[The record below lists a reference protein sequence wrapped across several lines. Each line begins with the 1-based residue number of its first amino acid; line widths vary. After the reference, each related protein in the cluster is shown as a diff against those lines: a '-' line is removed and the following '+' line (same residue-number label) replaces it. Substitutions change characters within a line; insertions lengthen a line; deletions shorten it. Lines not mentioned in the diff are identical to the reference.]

1 MKDSIRSRFT
11 SRKSWI
17 LPKQESSLAPPN
29 VWTNKDNDVTPP
41 KRRTWST
48 WTILGFWFSDAM
60 NIQGWEQPSSV
71 IAVGLTWREALY
83 TSAVGMLTVSIPLVF
98 NGAIGANLHVPFPV
112 AIRISFGYYFSRFA
126 IVIRLITAFFWH
138 SIQTYTG
145 SWGVTCM
152 IAAIWPSYLHIHNTI
167 PANIGITSQQMVS
180 HLVFWVIQLPILLIP
195 PHKLRLFFVVKAV
208 VVVACCAAIAAGM
221 VRVAGGDTGNIFNQT
236 AQVQGQKK
244 NWLILNAMSA
254 ASGGWATMAT
264 NISDF
269 TRYSKTGN
277 GVYLQAIFLPCIS
290 LYLAACGIIGTS
302 AGQLVYGSYVW
313 DPNKLAL
320 EWTGAGGRAAMFFVG
335 FSWAIAQIGTN
346 LSANVITGANDL
358 TSLFP
363 KYINIKR
370 GVVITTIIGGWVMQP
385 WEIISSAQSLLTFMS
400 GLAVFLAPIASIQ
413 ASDFWLVK
421 KRKVDVPALYDP
433 NGIYRYWNGINW
445 RAAVAFIIGLTPN
458 LPGLAKAVNSSIQVS
473 EGILH
478 VYDINY
484 IFGLF
489 VTAFVYVSLSYLF
502 PHRPTLLSQQ
512 VLIAEATNIEIL
524 DKEDQVP
531 SLSDQK
537 F

>member
-195 PHKLRLFFVVKAV
+195 PHKLRFFFVVKAV
-208 VVVACCAAIAAGM
+208 VVVACCAAVAAGM

-277 GVYLQAIFLPCIS
+277 GVYLQAMFLPCIS

-421 KRKVDVPALYDP
+421 KCKVDVPALYDP
-433 NGIYRYWNGINW
+433 HGIYRYWNGINW

-502 PHRPTLLSQQ
+502 PHQPTLLSQQ
-512 VLIAEATNIEIL
+512 VLIAEATNIL
-524 DKEDQVP
+524 DNGYQVP

-537 F
+537 V